1 MHWSMDINWFS
12 FEWNRVVSPIDGRSL
27 TGISSI
33 RVMQPRDYKGQGR
46 RVLRWTELFLLH
58 TDESG
63 RKTVAE
69 DSSCDVT
76 RFAETIAKAAAMA
89 LAVKLDSLDPHTLVG
104 LRFTL
109 DGDTV
114 ISISFSNLFTSI
126 LNWLWNFVF
135 HFKLDY
141 KIELNCWT

>member
-1 MHWSMDINWFS
+1 M
-12 FEWNRVVSPIDGRSL
+12 SPIDGRSL
-27 TGISSI
+27 TGVSSI

-46 RVLRWTELFLLH
+46 RLLRWTELFLLH

-63 RKTVAE
+63 RKTVTE

-76 RFAETIAKAAAMA
+76 RFAETVAKAAAMA

-114 ISISFSNLFTSI
+114 TSSPYWTISLYQKFDQFDKFDYIISLIHLILSI
-126 LNWLWNFVF
+126 
-135 HFKLDY
+135 Y
-141 KIELNCWT
+141 I